1 MVRVSRIRDD
11 NAEVNAEE
19 QRRVYIPNMIVRDP
33 RPVRRAVR
41 MPGWRVTVLLLL
53 YLATVSC
60 SERTRPR
67 SIGWWKPSEP
77 DELPQMLNVD
87 LPFRYPVALYLRRV
101 QGNVMLR
108 LHVDQTGRVVPES
121 TRVVESSGQSSL
133 DSAAL
138 AGVARLRFRPA
149 HRRGAAVA
157 VSLLFP
163 VHFRHPEG
171 PRLPGD
177 SL

>member
-1 MVRVSRIRDD
+1 MV
-11 NAEVNAEE
+11 
-19 QRRVYIPNMIVRDP
+19 
-33 RPVRRAVR
+33 
-41 MPGWRVTVLLLL
+41 LLL
-53 YLATVSC
+53 YLVAINC
-60 SERTRPR
+60 SDRTRPR
-67 SIGWWKPSEP
+67 IIGWWKSSEP

-108 LHVDQTGRVVPES
+108 LHVDQSGRVVPES
-121 TRVVESSGQSSL
+121 TRVVESSGEVSL

-138 AGVARLRFRPA
+138 AGVDRLRFRPA
-149 HRRGAAVA
+149 RRRGAAVA

-171 PRLPGD
+171 LRLPGD

>member
-1 MVRVSRIRDD
+1 M
-11 NAEVNAEE
+11 
-19 QRRVYIPNMIVRDP
+19 
-33 RPVRRAVR
+33 
-41 MPGWRVTVLLLL
+41 LLL
-53 YLATVSC
+53 YLAAVSC
-60 SERTRPR
+60 SEQTRPR
-67 SIGWWKPSEP
+67 SMGWWTLSDP
-77 DELPQMLNVD
+77 DELPRMMNAE
-87 LPFRYPVALYLRRV
+87 LPFRYPLALYRRRV

-108 LHVDQTGRVVPES
+108 LHVDQRGRVVPES

-138 AGVARLRFRPA
+138 AGVDRLRFRA
-149 HRRGAAVA
+149 ARRRGAAVA